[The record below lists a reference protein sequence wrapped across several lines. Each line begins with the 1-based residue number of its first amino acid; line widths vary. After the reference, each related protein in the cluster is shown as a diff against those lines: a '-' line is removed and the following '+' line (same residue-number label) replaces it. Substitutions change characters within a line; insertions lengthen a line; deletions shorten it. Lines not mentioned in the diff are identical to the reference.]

1 MNLESSLMGIR
12 LENPIIVGSSSL
24 TNSVK
29 NVKKCEE
36 AGAGAVVLKSLYEE
50 QILVD
55 SQHIIDQDDMYQ
67 WYPEAMDYVKTLS
80 MEHGIEKYLE
90 LIQSCK
96 KTVDMPVIA
105 SINCYSANAWISFIK
120 ELEQAGADGIELN
133 IGIFPEDE
141 KQSSVDLEGKY
152 LDIVKEVSKTT
163 KLPVAVKMSTYFTN
177 IRRMSYR
184 LVKSGASSLVLF
196 NRFYRPDIDID
207 NLHMTT
213 RDTLSGPEEITLSLR
228 WVGLL
233 SSSLNCDIVA
243 STGIHD
249 AEGIIKQVL
258 AGASAAQVC
267 SVLYE
272 NGINYINDI
281 VSEVQ
286 AWMKRKGYENLSDF
300 RGLINKDP
308 HNTLGWERI
317 HFMKKTSGHIIKPIM
332 SQF

>member
-36 AGAGAVVLKSLYEE
+36 AGAGAIILKSLYEE
-50 QILVD
+50 QILMD
-55 SQHIIDQDDMYQ
+55 SQHILDQDDMYQ
-67 WYPEAMDYVKTLS
+67 WYPEAMEYVKTLS
-80 MEHGIEKYLE
+80 IEHGIEKYLE
-90 LIQSCK
+90 LIQGCK
-96 KTVDMPVIA
+96 STVDIPIFA
-105 SINCYSANAWISFIK
+105 SINCYSANGWVSFIK

-141 KQSSVDLEGKY
+141 KQTSLDLEGKY
-152 LDIVKEVSKTT
+152 LDIVKVVAKTT

-177 IRRMSYR
+177 IRRMSNR
-184 LVKSGASSLVLF
+184 LVKSGANALVLF

-207 NLHMTT
+207 NLHMIT

-233 SSSLNCDIVA
+233 SSKLKCDIVA

-249 AEGIIKQVL
+249 AEGVIKQLL
-258 AGASAAQVC
+258 AGASATQVC

-272 NGINYINDI
+272 NGINYIKFI
-281 VSEVQ
+281 MSEIQ
-286 AWMKRKGYENLSDF
+286 SWMKRKGYENLSDF